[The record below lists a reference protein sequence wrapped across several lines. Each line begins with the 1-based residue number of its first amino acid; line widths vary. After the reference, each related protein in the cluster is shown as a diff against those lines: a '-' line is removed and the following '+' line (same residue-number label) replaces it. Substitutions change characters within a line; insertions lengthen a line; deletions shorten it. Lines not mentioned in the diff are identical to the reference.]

1 MPHRWSDR
9 RKKYRSIIGGTRCV
23 HPGSVHDPVSMR
35 IAEHVGFEV
44 AMLGGSTASLA
55 VLGAPDLMTLT
66 LSELADL
73 VLRINR
79 AADIPLMIDADH
91 GYGNALSVMRT
102 VEELEIAGAAG
113 LSIEDTLLPR
123 AYGPSDALELLS
135 LEEGVGKMKAAVA
148 ARQDPDL
155 IIAGRTSAPQIAGVE
170 ESIRRAK
177 AYEAVGVDCIF
188 LVGVKTRAELDAI
201 APAFSLPIILGTAT
215 PDLMDKDYLASRRVH
230 LCLQGHLPFQAA
242 LKAMYDVQK
251 ALHGGTPPSE
261 IGGLASAEL
270 VKVTTKSADYTRW
283 TKDFLGGK

>member
-1 MPHRWSDR
+1 MPHRWSER
-9 RKKYRSIIGGTRCV
+9 RKKYRAVVEGARCV
-23 HPGSVHDPVSMR
+23 FPGSVHDPVSMR

-44 AMLGGSTASLA
+44 GMLGGSTASLA

-66 LSELADL
+66 LTELADL
-73 VLRINR
+73 VLRMNR
-79 AADIPLMIDADH
+79 AAEIPLMVDADH

-102 VEELEIAGAAG
+102 VEELETAGVAG

-148 ARQDPDL
+148 GRRDPDV
-155 IIAGRTSAPQIAGVE
+155 IIAGRTSAPQISGVE
-170 ESIRRAK
+170 DTIRRAK
-177 AYEAVGVDCIF
+177 AYEAAGVDCIF

-201 APAFSLPIILGTAT
+201 APALRLPIILGTAT
-215 PDLMDKDYLASRRVH
+215 PELMDVDYLASRRVR

-251 ALHGGTPPSE
+251 ALREGARPGDIKS
-261 IGGLASAEL
+261 IASADL
-270 VKVTTKSADYTRW
+270 VKIATRSADYARW
-283 TKDFLGGK
+283 TKEFLGGA